1 TAANPLEVT
10 IRPQVDPR
18 ANAVTSRSISLAS
31 RRSSGL
37 NSTPN
42 EGATDWIEANWPIPA
57 GIVASRRTAARVTP
71 GAISLSSSSHLPLT
85 PYSDVVNPVALPP
98 GRARLATKPAATGS
112 GVWVNTIGTLRVAC
126 SNGPTTVP
134 PDARITSGPSAT
146 SSAAL

>member
-1 TAANPLEVT
+1 MINSRWTAANPLEVT

-57 GIVASRRTAARVTP
+57 GIVASRRTAARVTSRRDLFEQLQPFAADAVFGRGKP
-71 GAISLSSSSHLPLT
+71 GGI
-85 PYSDVVNPVALPP
+85 
-98 GRARLATKPAATGS
+98 
-112 GVWVNTIGTLRVAC
+112 
-126 SNGPTTVP
+126 
-134 PDARITSGPSAT
+134 
-146 SSAAL
+146 